1 LKYQILKNDT
11 ITHKHPKKGLPVKL
25 YRIIALETF
34 SVQGHTIREQEIGG
48 YIQSE
53 KNLDQYDNSW
63 VSQFGKV
70 YDNVILK
77 DSFVGHDAQVFENAQ
92 ITNSKITGKVRV
104 WGTAKITNSELKNN
118 VDVFDD
124 AELTNCIMDNWT
136 VACKGARIL
145 TTEMYGGS
153 RISNS
158 YVERSVLNDQ
168 AEVKTG
174 SHVVGCHLSGRTVIS
189 KQKIENQT
197 LSEQIELNVYTNAA
211 N

>member
-1 LKYQILKNDT
+1 VKYQILKNDT
-11 ITHKHPKKGLPVKL
+11 ITIKHPKKGLPLKL
-25 YRIIALETF
+25 YRIIALKKF

-48 YIQSE
+48 YIQNE
-53 KNLDQYDNSW
+53 KNLSQYDDSW

-70 YDNVILK
+70 YDNVVLT

-104 WGTAKITNSELKNN
+104 WGTSKITESELRNN

-124 AELTNCIMDNWT
+124 AELTKCIMDNWT
-136 VACKGARIL
+136 VACKGARVL

-158 YVERSVLNDQ
+158 TVERSVLNDQ
-168 AEVKTG
+168 AEIKSNSQVI
-174 SHVVGCHLSGRTVIS
+174 GCHLSGRTVIS
-189 KQKIENQT
+189 NKKIENQT
-197 LSEQIELNVYTNAA
+197 LSEQIELNVYTNA
-211 N
+211 